1 MESSSSSSFQDE
13 RRQLVYQMIQRRYG
27 GRRLAEENGQDG
39 GGGGQLTRKQVT
51 EEVLRTLDEIEKQE
65 RQLSLGSAI
74 DNGAADV
81 SRLFNNGQEVI
92 INIFSTSVYNTL
104 VLYSD
109 GFVMLAVV
117 VLVFVLWVITNA
129 PVRSWLIPQLTRY
142 TLKGQ
147 SEQWKDVLLKMNNFF
162 TMLLMFVVFQFV
174 ANQLTTAWIGAAPD
188 AGESIVGAFVISM
201 LVFATLSI
209 VSSF

>member
-1 MESSSSSSFQDE
+1 MEEEVARRRLRVYENIIRKYGNKDVKKMATGEEGVNVMDDSM
-13 RRQLVYQMIQRRYG
+13 RRQV
-27 GRRLAEENGQDG
+27 
-39 GGGGQLTRKQVT
+39 V
-51 EEVLRTLDEIEKQE
+51 EEVLRTLDEIERQE
-65 RQLSLGSAI
+65 SRLNLGSTI

-109 GFVMLAVV
+109 GFVMLAAV

-129 PVRSWLIPQLTRY
+129 PVRTWLIPQLTRY

-147 SEQWKDVLLKMNNFF
+147 SEQWKGVLLKMNNFF

-174 ANQLTTAWIGAAPD
+174 ANQLTTAWISAAPD

-201 LVFATLSI
+201 LVFAALSI
-209 VSSF
+209 ISSF